1 MSLKFDKSK
10 IDCSACFLVYMSLCG
25 CVERTAL
32 AMDLDPEIVRALAES
47 EGWEIKIRRVSLLSK
62 GEKAGDYEK
71 AVNRALNF
79 AVAHQ
84 GRVLISKI
92 IENLGKMGNEQLFG
106 VCTQIKA
113 GSVTHTARFF
123 SDLAAALEKFSH
135 LTYISL
141 GDSTGERESKD
152 GGEETLDLAGLHIS
166 VLAALNSPHSVGV
179 EKKLLE
185 DSVEDVV
192 KSNIPPKK

>member
-1 MSLKFDKSK
+1 MKFDKSK
-10 IDCSACFLVYMSLCG
+10 IDCSATFLVFMALCG
-25 CVERTAL
+25 DVERTAL
-32 AMDLDPEIVRALAES
+32 ACDLDPEIVRSLAES
-47 EGWEIKIRRVSLLSK
+47 EGWTDKIRRVSLLSK

-92 IENLGKMGNEQLFG
+92 IESLGKMDNNQLLG

-113 GSVTHTARFF
+113 GSVSHTARFF

-152 GGEETLDLAGLHIS
+152 GGEEPQDLIGIYAS
-166 VLAALNSPHSVGV
+166 VTAALNSPHSAGV
-179 EKKLLE
+179 ERKLLE

>member
-1 MSLKFDKSK
+1 MIKFDKSK
-10 IDCSACFLVYMSLCG
+10 LDVSSTFLIFMSLCG
-25 CVERTAL
+25 DVERTAL
-32 AMDLDPEIVRALAES
+32 AMDYDPEIVRSLAES
-47 EGWEIKIRRVSLLSK
+47 EGWVEKIRRVSLLSK

-141 GDSTGERESKD
+141 GDSAGERESKD
-152 GGEETLDLAGLHIS
+152 GGEETLDLAGLHMS
-166 VLAALNSPHSVGV
+166 VLAALNSPHSAGV
-179 EKKLLE
+179 ERKLLE